1 VMELILKI
9 AVGVFIG
16 SLAAVFA
23 WEGIHVVA
31 ARYAVMEANEAMKQ
45 SIREQ
50 RKRDADLLRQRADEE
65 AAQRARH
72 ADMERAAAAAGVE
85 RERARAAKEAAWKR
99 FYQPSAACQVD
110 RSTMECAN
118 AFMRAKTQFEGTY
131 RE

>member
-1 VMELILKI
+1 MELILKI

-16 SLAAVFA
+16 SLAAIFA

-45 SIREQ
+45 SIRDQ
-50 RKRDADLLRQRADEE
+50 RKRDAVLSRQRADEE
-65 AAQRARH
+65 AAQRVRDAET
-72 ADMERAAAAAGVE
+72 ERAAAAAGME
-85 RERARAAKEAAWKR
+85 RERARVAKDAAWKK
-99 FYQPSAACQVD
+99 FYRPSAACQAD
-110 RSTMECAN
+110 GSTMECAN